1 MTTYALLKSPLLS
14 ALKVDNTALSIPFAT
29 AKEHVVALKKRK
41 GIIAGH
47 EASWEAFYYTP
58 PEISAHS
65 NGCTQLGS
73 PPEFREIFKVR
84 KISPN
89 SVEIEAVRYRVSI
102 FLVFSFSSSS

>member
-14 ALKVDNTALSIPFAT
+14 ALKVDNTALSIPLAT

-65 NGCTQLGS
+65 NGCTQLLGS
-73 PPEFREIFKVR
+73 PPESREIFKVR

-89 SVEIEAVRYRVSI
+89 SVEIEAVNIVCI
-102 FLVFSFSSSS
+102 FFLFFLIVMQ